1 VAIFHLSV
9 KTVSRSAGRSAVA
22 AAAYRAGERLLDHRS
37 GLEHD
42 YARKAVDETFILT
55 PEGAEWAQD
64 RGQLWN
70 AAEAAEVRKNA
81 TVARE
86 YELALPAE
94 LTREQRSA
102 LVRGFGQELVERY
115 GVAVDVGI
123 HAPDRQGDQRNWHA
137 HVLTTTRTVGPE
149 GLGEKTRVLDAKA
162 TGPGEVEIL
171 RASWARHTNEALE
184 RVQVPERVDHR
195 SHQRQGLDQTPTV
208 HLGPLV
214 VGMERRA
221 MREQGFSREGGQGI
235 VQAMSAPGFEPATE
249 RGRDTVMVGIGNQ
262 LREWARAAER
272 SLERTID
279 RAKEVAG
286 PLLGKVASLFE
297 QQQDA
302 GLAASIA
309 SPAVQRGMSE
319 LAGQARAAEHARR
332 QGLERG
338 WREAAAPELQ
348 AFVEVAHERA
358 PGRSYDD
365 NHAGRSLDPNLKRA
379 ADRFNRLDGPGQER
393 MLTQIARGVAA
404 PAPEMPGL
412 GPLLKIVQS
421 LRALTRERT
430 QEITL

>member
-1 VAIFHLSV
+1 
-9 KTVSRSAGRSAVA
+9 
-22 AAAYRAGERLLDHRS
+22 
-37 GLEHD
+37 
-42 YARKAVDETFILT
+42 
-55 PEGAEWAQD
+55 
-64 RGQLWN
+64 
-70 AAEAAEVRKNA
+70 
-81 TVARE
+81 
-86 YELALPAE
+86 
-94 LTREQRSA
+94 
-102 LVRGFGQELVERY
+102 
-115 GVAVDVGI
+115 
-123 HAPDRQGDQRNWHA
+123 
-137 HVLTTTRTVGPE
+137 
-149 GLGEKTRVLDAKA
+149 
-162 TGPGEVEIL
+162 VEIL

-184 RVQVPERVDHR
+184 RAQVPERVDHR

-221 MREQGFSREGGQGI
+221 MREQGFSRDGGQGI

-319 LAGQARAAEHARR
+319 LAGQARAAEQARR

-358 PGRSYDD
+358 PGRSYGDD
-365 NHAGRSLDPNLKRA
+365 HAGRSLDPNLKRA

>member
-1 VAIFHLSV
+1 MAIFHLSV

-22 AAAYRAGERLLDHRS
+22 AAAYRVGERLMDERS

-42 YARKAVDETFILT
+42 YTRKAVDETFTLT

-70 AAEAAEVRKNA
+70 AAEKAEVRKNA

-94 LTREQRSA
+94 LTREQRSE

-137 HVLTTTRTVGPE
+137 HVLTTTRTVGPD

-171 RASWARHTNEALE
+171 RERWAHHTNQALE
-184 RVQVPERVDHR
+184 RAMVPERVDHR
-195 SHQRQGLDQTPTV
+195 SHQRQGLEQAPTG

-221 MREQGFSREGGQGI
+221 MREQGFAPKGGLGI

-249 RGRDTVMVGIGNQ
+249 RGRNTVMIGIGNQ
-262 LREWARAAER
+262 LRDWARMAEQT
-272 SLERTID
+272 LTQTLGRTID
-279 RAKEVAG
+279 KAMGVAG

-297 QQQDA
+297 QSQGA

-309 SPAVQRGMSE
+309 SPATQRGMGE
-319 LAGQARAAEHARR
+319 LANQARAAEQERSR
-332 QGLERG
+332 YLELER
-338 WREAAAPELQ
+338 Q
-348 AFVEVAHERA
+348 
-358 PGRSYDD
+358 
-365 NHAGRSLDPNLKRA
+365 
-379 ADRFNRLDGPGQER
+379 
-393 MLTQIARGVAA
+393 
-404 PAPEMPGL
+404 
-412 GPLLKIVQS
+412 
-421 LRALTRERT
+421 RERT
-430 QEITL
+430 RKRDIDLPDM